1 MIEGLVLLD
10 IASVVA
16 LLFVVLIGLPHGAFD
31 GAIANHLGAG
41 RSFATTAK
49 FIASYCAAAA
59 LVIAIWIM
67 FPAVTLALF
76 LIISMIH
83 FGRGDASAKSG
94 PVFMTQVLL
103 HGGLP
108 IFGIIYFQQ
117 SSVIPL
123 FDALTN
129 GASDLAIL
137 ISKIMVPVLGLMAGL
152 YGLMAFRDASLRA
165 RFAEFILLAVVI
177 AILPPLVS
185 FALYFCIIH
194 TGRHMRR
201 IWHVLASTISPKGLY
216 RQAAGFTLASW
227 LVGGA
232 AFLWLEN
239 GDLDAALL
247 QVVFIGLAALTVPH
261 MILVDGFFAKEQR
274 HQAE

>member
-177 AILPPLVS
+177 TFLPPLVS

>member
-10 IASVVA
+10 MASVIA

-41 RSFATTAK
+41 RSLAEAAK
-49 FIASYCAAAA
+49 FITSYCAAAG
-59 LVIAIWIM
+59 LVLVIWIM
-67 FPAVTLALF
+67 FPAVTLTLF

-83 FGRGDASAKSG
+83 FGRGDASAQSR
-94 PVFMTQVLL
+94 PVFMMQVLL

-117 SSVIPL
+117 SSVVPL
-123 FDALTN
+123 FNALTN
-129 GASDLAIL
+129 GDSNLPIL
-137 ISKIMVPVLGLMAGL
+137 TSNIMVPVMGLMAGI
-152 YGLMAFRDASLRA
+152 YSLMAFRDALLRA
-165 RFAEFILLAVVI
+165 RFAEFVLLAVVF
-177 AILPPLVS
+177 AFLPPLVS

-201 IWHVLASTISPKGLY
+201 IWHVLASSSSPQGLY
-216 RQAAGFTLASW
+216 KKAAGFTLASW
-227 LVGGA
+227 LVGGVTL
-232 AFLWLEN
+232 LWIETGN
-239 GDLDAALL
+239 LDAALL

-261 MILVDGFFAKEQR
+261 MILVDGFFAKRQG
-274 HQAE
+274 HQTE

>member
-1 MIEGLVLLD
+1 M
-10 IASVVA
+10 ASVIA

-41 RSFATTAK
+41 RSLAEAAK
-49 FIASYCAAAA
+49 FITSYCAAAG

-67 FPAVTLALF
+67 FPAVTLTLF
-76 LIISMIH
+76 LIISMVH
-83 FGRGDASAKSG
+83 FGRGDALAKSR
-94 PVFMTQVLL
+94 PVFMMQVLL

-117 SSVIPL
+117 TSVIPL

-129 GASDLAIL
+129 GDSNLAIL
-137 ISKIMVPVLGLMAGL
+137 TSNIIVPVMGLMAVV

-165 RFAEFILLAVVI
+165 RFAEFTLLAVVF
-177 AILPPLVS
+177 AFLPPLVS

-201 IWHVLASTISPKGLY
+201 IWHVLASSSSSKGLY

-232 AFLWLEN
+232 AFLWLET

-261 MILVDGFFAKEQR
+261 MILVDGFFAKGQG
-274 HQAE
+274 HQTE

>member
-1 MIEGLVLLD
+1 MIEGLALLD
-10 IASVVA
+10 MTSVIA

-31 GAIANHLGAG
+31 GAIANHLVAG
-41 RSFATTAK
+41 RSFVAAAK
-49 FIASYCAAAA
+49 LMTSYCAAAA
-59 LVIAIWIM
+59 LVIAIWIT
-67 FPAVTLALF
+67 FPAVTLTLF

-83 FGRGDASAKSG
+83 FGRGDASAKSR
-94 PVFMTQVLL
+94 PVFMTQILL

-137 ISKIMVPVLGLMAGL
+137 ISKIMVPVMGLMAGL

-165 RFAEFILLAVVI
+165 RFAEFILLAVVF

-194 TGRHMRR
+194 TGRHMCR
-201 IWHVLASTISPKGLY
+201 IWHVLASTTSPKGLY
-216 RQAAGFTLASW
+216 RQAASFTLASW
-227 LVGGA
+227 LVGGT
-232 AFLWLEN
+232 AFLWLDN
-239 GDLDAALL
+239 SNLDAALL

-261 MILVDGFFAKEQR
+261 MILVDGFFAKRQR
-274 HQAE
+274 QHTE

>member
-1 MIEGLVLLD
+1 MIGGLVLLD
-10 IASVVA
+10 MASVVA

-41 RSFATTAK
+41 QSFAAATK
-49 FIASYCAAAA
+49 FITSYCAAAV
-59 LVIAIWIM
+59 LVIAIWII
-67 FPAVTLALF
+67 FPAITLALF
-76 LIISMIH
+76 LIISVIH
-83 FGRGDASAKSG
+83 FGRGDASAKSRS
-94 PVFMTQVLL
+94 VFMMQVLL

-117 SSVIPL
+117 SNVIPL

-137 ISKIMVPVLGLMAGL
+137 MSNITVPAMGLMAGL

-165 RFAEFILLAVVI
+165 RFLEFILLAGVF

-201 IWHVLASTISPKGLY
+201 IWHVLALTSSPKGLY
-216 RQAAGFTLASW
+216 QQAVVFTLASW

-232 AFLWLEN
+232 AFLWLETGN
-239 GDLDAALL
+239 FDAALL
-247 QVVFIGLAALTVPH
+247 RVVFIGLAALTVPH
-261 MILVDGFFAKEQR
+261 MILVDGFFAKRQR
-274 HQAE
+274 HETE

>member
-1 MIEGLVLLD
+1 M
-10 IASVVA
+10 ASVIA

-41 RSFATTAK
+41 RSLAEAAK
-49 FIASYCAAAA
+49 FITGYCAATG

-67 FPAVTLALF
+67 FPAVTLPLF
-76 LIISMIH
+76 LIISMVH

-94 PVFMTQVLL
+94 PVFMMQVLL

-117 SSVIPL
+117 TSVIPL

-129 GASDLAIL
+129 GDSNLAIL
-137 ISKIMVPVLGLMAGL
+137 TSNIMVPVMGLMAGL
-152 YGLMAFRDASLRA
+152 YGFMAFRDASLRA
-165 RFAEFILLAVVI
+165 RFAEFILLAVVF
-177 AILPPLVS
+177 AFLPPLVS

-194 TGRHMRR
+194 TGRHMRC
-201 IWHVLASTISPKGLY
+201 IWHVLASSSSPKGLY
-216 RQAAGFTLASW
+216 RQAASFTLASW

-232 AFLWLEN
+232 AFLWLKT

-261 MILVDGFFAKEQR
+261 MILVDGFFAKGQG
-274 HQAE
+274 HQTE

>member
-10 IASVVA
+10 MASVIA

-41 RSFATTAK
+41 RSLAEAAK
-49 FIASYCAAAA
+49 FITSYCAAAG

-67 FPAVTLALF
+67 FPAVTLTLF
-76 LIISMIH
+76 LIISMVH
-83 FGRGDASAKSG
+83 FGRGDALAKSR
-94 PVFMTQVLL
+94 PVFMMQVLL

-117 SSVIPL
+117 TSVIPL

-129 GASDLAIL
+129 GDSNLAIL
-137 ISKIMVPVLGLMAGL
+137 TSNIIVPVMGFMAVV

-165 RFAEFILLAVVI
+165 RFAEFILLAVVF
-177 AILPPLVS
+177 AFLPPLVS

-201 IWHVLASTISPKGLY
+201 IWHVLALTSSPKGLY
-216 RQAAGFTLASW
+216 QQAVGFTLASW

-232 AFLWLEN
+232 AFLWLET

-261 MILVDGFFAKEQR
+261 MILVDGFFAKGQG
-274 HQAE
+274 HQTE

>member
-10 IASVVA
+10 MASVIA

-31 GAIANHLGAG
+31 GAIANHLGAR
-41 RSFATTAK
+41 RSLAEAAK
-49 FIASYCAAAA
+49 FITGYCAAAG

-67 FPAVTLALF
+67 FPAVTLTLF
-76 LIISMIH
+76 LIISMVH

-94 PVFMTQVLL
+94 PVFMMQVLL

-117 SSVIPL
+117 TSVIPL

-129 GASDLAIL
+129 GDSNLAIL
-137 ISKIMVPVLGLMAGL
+137 TSNIMVPVMGLMAGL

-165 RFAEFILLAVVI
+165 RFAEFILLAVVF
-177 AILPPLVS
+177 AFLPPLVS

-201 IWHVLASTISPKGLY
+201 IWHVLASSSSQKALY

-232 AFLWLEN
+232 AFLRLET

-261 MILVDGFFAKEQR
+261 MILVDGFFAKGQG
-274 HQAE
+274 HQTE

>member
-10 IASVVA
+10 MASVIS

-41 RSFATTAK
+41 RSFAAAAK
-49 FIASYCAAAA
+49 FIASYCAATG
-59 LVIAIWIM
+59 LVIAIWIA
-67 FPAVTLALF
+67 FPSVTLALF

-83 FGRGDASAKSG
+83 FGRGDASSKSG

-137 ISKIMVPVLGLMAGL
+137 ISKIMVPLLGLMAGL

-274 HQAE
+274 YQAE

>member
-10 IASVVA
+10 MASVIA

-31 GAIANHLGAG
+31 GAIANHLGTG
-41 RSFATTAK
+41 RSFASATK
-49 FIASYCAAAA
+49 FIASYCAVAG
-59 LVIAIWIM
+59 LVIAIWII

-201 IWHVLASTISPKGLY
+201 IWRVLASTISPKGLY
-216 RQAAGFTLASW
+216 RQAASFTLASW

-274 HQAE
+274 YQAE

>member
-137 ISKIMVPVLGLMAGL
+137 ISKIMVPLLGLMAGL

-232 AFLWLEN
+232 AFLWLEI

-261 MILVDGFFAKEQR
+261 MILVDGFFAKEQK
-274 HQAE
+274 HQVE